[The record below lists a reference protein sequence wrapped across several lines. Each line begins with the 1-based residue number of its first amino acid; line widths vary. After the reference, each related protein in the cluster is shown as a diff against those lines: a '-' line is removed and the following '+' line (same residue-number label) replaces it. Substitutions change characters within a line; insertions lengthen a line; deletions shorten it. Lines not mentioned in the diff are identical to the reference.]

1 MARITAGNWDFGEYI
16 KWVNENCECTIC
28 QGCLVGTVL
37 NQIVMYVKKLVFY
50 SFLTEDCEESP
61 LKIRDKCA
69 YKSILSFHI
78 LGKGITNYDSYHR

>member
-1 MARITAGNWDFGEYI
+1 MARITIWKWGFGEYT
-16 KWVNENCECTIC
+16 KWVNENCKCAIC

-37 NQIVMYVKKLVFY
+37 NQILIYVKKLFLY

-78 LGKGITNYDSYHR
+78 LGKDITNYDS

>member
-1 MARITAGNWDFGEYI
+1 MARITGGKWDFGEYI
-16 KWVNENCECTIC
+16 KWVNETFVCTIC
-28 QGCLVGTVL
+28 EGCLVGTAL

-78 LGKGITNYDSYHR
+78 LGKDITNYDS